1 MDLYKNQVKLLLDV
15 IPIVANESVFAL
27 HGGTAINLFV
37 RNMPRLSVDIDL
49 TYVAVEDDY
58 KAGRINIENGLNR
71 IKMAI
76 EKSLPQISVSR
87 HNDGDGQ
94 LKLNLQ
100 SPNATIKVEVN
111 PTGRGVISPVVKM
124 PLCEKSQ
131 EDFDVFCAINVVPLG
146 QLYGGKICAA
156 LDRQHPRDLFDVKYL
171 LENEGFNDDIKRGF
185 IYCLLCSGR
194 PIHEI
199 ISPNYKNEE
208 DMRKTMVNQ
217 FDGMTAEQFT
227 YDDYEEVRN
236 RLVNVVNA
244 GLTEKDK
251 AFILSFDSGE
261 PVWDTYDFSEY
272 PGVKWKLHNLKEKF
286 ISPKPMEHSK
296 QHEELKRKLYT

>member
-15 IPIVANESVFAL
+15 IPIVANETVFAL

-49 TYVAVEDDY
+49 TYVPLEDDF
-58 KAGRINIENGLNR
+58 KTGRINIENGLNR
-71 IKMAI
+71 IKTALG
-76 EKSLPQISVSR
+76 KSLPQISVSR
-87 HNDGDGQ
+87 QNDEDGQ

-100 SPNATIKVEVN
+100 SSNATIKVEVN
-111 PTGRGVISPVVKM
+111 PAGRGVLSPVVKM

-185 IYCLLCSGR
+185 LYCLLCSGR

-199 ISPNYKNEE
+199 ISPNYKDEAN
-208 DMRKTMVNQ
+208 MRKTMVNQ
-217 FDGMTAEQFT
+217 FDGMTSEVFT
-227 YDDYEEVRN
+227 YEDYEEVRN
-236 RLVNVVNA
+236 RLVKIVNA
-244 GLTEKDK
+244 SLNTEEKE
-251 AFILSFDSGE
+251 FIVAFDSGK
-261 PVWDTYDFSEY
+261 PLWGKYDFSEY
-272 PGVKWKLHNLKEKF
+272 PAVKWKMQNLQKF
-286 ISPKPMEHSK
+286 ISVKPKEHLE
-296 QHEELKRKLYT
+296 QHEELKRKLYA

>member
-58 KAGRINIENGLNR
+58 KTGRINIENGLNR
-71 IKMAI
+71 IKIAV
-76 EKSLPQISVSR
+76 EKSLPQIAVSKQT
-87 HNDGDGQ
+87 DEEGQ

-111 PTGRGVISPVVKM
+111 PAGRGVISPVVKM
-124 PLCEKSQ
+124 SLCEKSQ
-131 EDFDVFCAINVVPLG
+131 DDFDVFCAINVVPLG

-171 LENEGFNDDIKRGF
+171 LENEGFDDDIKRGF

-199 ISPNYKNEE
+199 ISPNYKDEAK
-208 DMRKTMVNQ
+208 MRKTMVNQ
-217 FDGMTAEQFT
+217 FDGMTSEVFT
-227 YDDYEEVRN
+227 YADYEEVRN
-236 RLVNVVNA
+236 RLVKIVNA
-244 GLTEKDK
+244 NLTAEEKK
-251 AFILSFDSGE
+251 FILDFDSGN
-261 PVWDTYDFSEY
+261 PLWNIYDFSKF
-272 PGVKWKLHNLKEKF
+272 PGVKWKMQNLQKF
-286 ISPKPMEHSK
+286 ISADPKKHAE
-296 QHEELKRKLYT
+296 QHEELKRKLYP